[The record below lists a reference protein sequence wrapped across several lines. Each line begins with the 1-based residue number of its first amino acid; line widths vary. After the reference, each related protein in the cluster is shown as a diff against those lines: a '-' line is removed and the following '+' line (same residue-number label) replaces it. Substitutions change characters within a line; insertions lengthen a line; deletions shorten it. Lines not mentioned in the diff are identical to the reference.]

1 MYRGVKALSIQR
13 PTRNVAAMNGTRGDD
28 EWLIKRD
35 RLAEFLDQHHF
46 DGVLL
51 TLRSNFAWITCGKDN
66 HIANNT
72 PVGVASILATRD
84 GRRVCIANNI
94 EAPRINAQEL
104 AEIGIETI
112 NFPWY
117 DGAAGQKAVR
127 DVIAGRKIASDSEAF
142 GLHLPP
148 LPGSFNA
155 LRWELTPAEINR
167 MREGGRRG
175 SRAIEAACRSLK
187 RGMTEQEIA
196 GALDREVHRA
206 GLNPLVTLVTGDDR
220 IKQFRHPIPK
230 PIACNELVMLV
241 TCAEYAGLIAC
252 LTRFVAFAPP
262 TKEQRDKCQAV
273 ANIDAAVN
281 LATKPGRTLGE
292 IFDDLRRAYAENGHA
307 DQWQNHHQGGSTG
320 YLPREMVATPGSP
333 VPVPANQAFA
343 WNPSIVGAKSEDTVL
358 CTENGIEVLTAASN
372 DWPSIEGQSSTGNLR
387 RAAWLVA

>member
-1 MYRGVKALSIQR
+1 
-13 PTRNVAAMNGTRGDD
+13 MNDD
-28 EWLIKRD
+28 EWSIKRD

-51 TLRSNFAWITCGKDN
+51 TLRSNFAWATGGKDN
-66 HIANNT
+66 RIANNT
-72 PVGVASILATRD
+72 PVGVASILATKD
-84 GRRVCIANNI
+84 GKRVCIANNI
-94 EAPRINAQEL
+94 ESPRIKAQEL
-104 AEIGIETI
+104 ADLDIETI

-117 DGAAGQKAVR
+117 DGAAGQKVVR
-127 DVIAGRKIASDSEAF
+127 DVIAGRKIACDSEAF
-142 GLHLPP
+142 GLHLP
-148 LPGSFNA
+148 LVPGSFNA
-155 LRWELTPAEINR
+155 LRWELTPAEIDR
-167 MREGGRRG
+167 IREGGRRG
-175 SRAIEAACRSLK
+175 SRAMESACRSLK

-196 GALDREVHRA
+196 GVLDHEVHRA

-252 LTRFVAFAPP
+252 LTRFVAFVEP

-333 VPVPANQAFA
+333 MPALANQAFA

-358 CTENGIEVLTAASN
+358 CTENGIEVLTGASN
-372 DWPSIEGQSSTGNLR
+372 DWPGIEGKSSAGTLR
-387 RAAWLVA
+387 RAGWLIA